1 LDVGFPQFSHLKHP
15 KLVMVGMSLDQSY
28 LQHTAAVRAMR
39 VTLRC
44 MISPRR
50 KGAALNRVPK
60 VPNSLATL
68 RLHYDVMLE
77 QGGAAPLLP
86 EQLQFEEK
94 QSHPA
99 SVPAGT
105 VDTGG
110 DKI

>member
-1 LDVGFPQFSHLKHP
+1 
-15 KLVMVGMSLDQSY
+15 
-28 LQHTAAVRAMR
+28 
-39 VTLRC
+39 
-44 MISPRR
+44 
-50 KGAALNRVPK
+50 
-60 VPNSLATL
+60 
-68 RLHYDVMLE
+68 MLE